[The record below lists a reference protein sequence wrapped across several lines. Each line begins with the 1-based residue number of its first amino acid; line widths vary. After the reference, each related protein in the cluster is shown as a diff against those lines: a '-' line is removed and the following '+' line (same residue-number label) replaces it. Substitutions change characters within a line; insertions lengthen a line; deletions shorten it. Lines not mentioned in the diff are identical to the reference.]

1 MKKKIMMAVMAVLML
16 APSFCY
22 ANIPEDKAKH
32 IGVAAGLDLA
42 MAECGVK
49 KETRW
54 CIMGG
59 LIIGKE
65 LYDSRHDGHSAE
77 WGDVAAGVGGVMAAE
92 GMIWIVHKTW

>member
-1 MKKKIMMAVMAVLML
+1 MKKIIVAVMAVLML
-16 APSFCY
+16 VPSFCY
-22 ANIPEDKAKH
+22 AGIPDDKAKH

-54 CIMGG
+54 CILGG
-59 LIIGKE
+59 FIIGKE
-65 LYDSRHDGHSAE
+65 LYDSRHDGHSSE